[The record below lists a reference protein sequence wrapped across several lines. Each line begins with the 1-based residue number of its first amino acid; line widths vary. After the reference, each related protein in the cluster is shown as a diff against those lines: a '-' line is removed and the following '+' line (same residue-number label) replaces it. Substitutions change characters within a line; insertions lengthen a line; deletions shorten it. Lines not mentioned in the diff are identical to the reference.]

1 MIGTCA
7 RLPTRLQSR
16 WRATLIVTIKIL
28 LTLESLLVSAS
39 AQNQS
44 DSPVANPARPTVST
58 PATLPPAGYLQ
69 FETGF
74 LAAWHGPEV
83 SSQSS
88 LNEVVKM
95 ALVRRLQ
102 VSAGFEPI
110 AHSRADGLRSNDA
123 GDINLGVQGIL
134 HSGEGKKPTI
144 SLAYLRRVYG
154 GSAPDLDINSSRTS
168 ALLLVSADVK
178 GFHYDNNYVLNEV
191 IEGEIHRAAFGQTI
205 SLSHPLKGR
214 LGLTGEIW
222 HFTQPFLRGHAIA
235 NLWALNYNARN
246 NLVFDAGFDRGLTS
260 TSARWEVFT
269 GFTYL
274 LPRRVHRL

>member
-102 VSAGFEPI
+102 VSAGLEPI
-110 AHSRADGLRSNDA
+110 AHSRADGLHSNDA
-123 GDINLGVQGIL
+123 GDIDVGLQGIL
-134 HSGEGKKPTI
+134 HFGQGTNPTI
-144 SLAYLRRVYG
+144 SVAYLCRVYG
-154 GSAPDLDINSSRTS
+154 GSAPDLDISSFRNS
-168 ALLLVSADVK
+168 AQLLLSADVK
-178 GFHYDNNYVLNEV
+178 GFHLDNNYVFNEV
-191 IEGEIHRAAFGQTI
+191 IEGETHRAVFGQTI
-205 SLSHPLKGR
+205 SFSHSLKGK

-222 HFTQPFLRGHAIA
+222 HFTQPFLRSHAIA